1 MALKLYSFRES
12 SLFTRD
18 VYRYLTEE
26 SYFALQDF
34 LLEYPAEGD
43 LIPGSGGLRKIRWK
57 VEGGGKRGGARVI
70 YYFADARGQIFLL
83 DIYPK
88 TAKEDL
94 TADEIKQLRKLIEEW
109 LDE

>member
-1 MALKLYSFRES
+1 MALKLYSFLES
-12 SLFTRD
+12 SLFTKD

-34 LLEYPAEGD
+34 LLEYPTEGD

-57 VEGGGKRGGARVI
+57 VEGRGKRGGARII
-70 YYFADARGQIFLL
+70 YYFANARGHIFLL
-83 DIYPK
+83 DIYSK

-94 TADEIKQLRKLIEEW
+94 TPDEIKQLRSLIEEW
-109 LDE
+109 LNE